1 MDVKLGLTPVEE
13 QRLMV
18 YENRVLRRIFGHIRE
33 WWEAGEEFIMS
44 FITCMLHQI
53 LLG

>member
-1 MDVKLGLTPVEE
+1 VF
-13 QRLMV
+13 V
-18 YENRVLRRIFGHIRE
+18 YRVLRRIFGPKRE
-33 WWEAGEEFIMS
+33 KRQEAGEDRIMRN

>member
-1 MDVKLGLTPVEE
+1 M
-13 QRLMV
+13 
-18 YENRVLRRIFGHIRE
+18 LRGIFGPKE
-33 WWEAGEEFIMS
+33 EEVAGGWKESIMRN